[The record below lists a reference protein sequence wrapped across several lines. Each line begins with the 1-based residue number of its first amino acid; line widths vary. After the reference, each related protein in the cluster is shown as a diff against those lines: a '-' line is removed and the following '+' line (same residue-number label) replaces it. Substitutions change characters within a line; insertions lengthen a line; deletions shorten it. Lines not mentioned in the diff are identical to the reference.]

1 MKTREEVVNEA
12 ASWIG
17 TPVHQNAMVK
27 GAGVDC
33 GRLLYA
39 VYRFAEIIPAEDAPE
54 PDDPSGPV
62 TGRYSPDWYCN
73 TTEERYLRRAMR
85 YAALIAETFCTRS
98 VRALPGSLALV
109 KCVGSKL
116 YNHGGIVVS
125 WPHVIHLG
133 YHDVEQI
140 CVMHHRNWTHKEVAI
155 FDPWE
160 KAA

>member
-54 PDDPSGPV
+54 PVPQPQTAV
-62 TGRYSPDWYCN
+62 
-73 TTEERYLRRAMR
+73 
-85 YAALIAETFCTRS
+85 
-98 VRALPGSLALV
+98 
-109 KCVGSKL
+109 
-116 YNHGGIVVS
+116 
-125 WPHVIHLG
+125 
-133 YHDVEQI
+133 
-140 CVMHHRNWTHKEVAI
+140 
-155 FDPWE
+155 
-160 KAA
+160 